1 MVRRI
6 GLMWSLLICGV
17 LQAASN
23 LVFALQAVVGAELW
37 MLTVTIGIENA
48 TGGMGTAA
56 FIAYLSRLTNVAFT
70 ATQYAL
76 LSSFMAFGRTV
87 LAAPSR
93 WAAAQLGWGPFFSV
107 STVVAVDRKGVVW
120 GKRVSLGVELG

>member
-1 MVRRI
+1 
-6 GLMWSLLICGV
+6 
-17 LQAASN
+17 
-23 LVFALQAVVGAELW
+23 

-70 ATQYAL
+70 ATQYVL

-87 LAAPSR
+87 LASPSG
-93 WAAAQLGWGPFFSV
+93 WAAEQLGWVQFFYV
-107 STVVAVDRKGVVW
+107 STVVAVPGLILLLLLMRLFPPAAAQEPPPCPALRAGLTPPPPPHTGRNPHAARA
-120 GKRVSLGVELG
+120 GK

>member
-56 FIAYLSRLTNVAFT
+56 FIAYLSRLPNVAFT

-76 LSSFMAFGRTV
+76 LRSFIAFV
-87 LAAPSR
+87 L
-93 WAAAQLGWGPFFSV
+93 
-107 STVVAVDRKGVVW
+107 TDRKSVVLDKI
-120 GKRVSLGVELG
+120 GSVRVDLGGRRYI

>member
-1 MVRRI
+1 
-6 GLMWSLLICGV
+6 
-17 LQAASN
+17 
-23 LVFALQAVVGAELW
+23 

-87 LAAPSR
+87 LASPSG
-93 WAAAQLGWGPFFSV
+93 WAAEQLGWVQFFYV
-107 STVVAVDRKGVVW
+107 STVVAVPGLILLLLLMRLFPPAAAEEQPRSEEHTSELQSLMRISYAVFCLKKTTTKK
-120 GKRVSLGVELG
+120 KR